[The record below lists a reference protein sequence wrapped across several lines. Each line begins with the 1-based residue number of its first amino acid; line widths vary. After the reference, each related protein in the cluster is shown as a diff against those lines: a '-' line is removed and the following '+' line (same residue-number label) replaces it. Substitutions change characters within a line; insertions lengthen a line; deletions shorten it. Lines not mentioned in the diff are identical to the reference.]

1 MVTNPQERPRISWV
15 LDQVQ
20 SLRGSD
26 GTDVDTNRVWCYH
39 WDFMP
44 VFQWTPD
51 FLDYALS
58 LPDKNHKPCKH
69 LLSLT
74 SVSSACLSYTR
85 KFVDE
90 SHIFTPKSQKLS
102 DDLGVKYELGM
113 FLIYATQTT
122 REGKNPVH
130 HSGTCYVSSNW
141 LFSDCNLASVSFYTF
156 LSLYILRNQKNI
168 YDGFNWVLQ
177 GWRQPKKD

>member
-20 SLRGSD
+20 NLRGSD

-85 KFVDE
+85 KFVGE
-90 SHIFTPKSQKLS
+90 SHIFTPKSVLSNEIIWWFWGKIWAGHVPDLCHANHTRGQKLCS
-102 DDLGVKYELGM
+102 PQWHLLRIIKLIDC
-113 FLIYATQTT
+113 FLI
-122 REGKNPVH
+122 VI
-130 HSGTCYVSSNW
+130 W
-141 LFSDCNLASVSFYTF
+141 LLCLFPHFLACTF
-156 LSLYILRNQKNI
+156 L
-168 YDGFNWVLQ
+168 GT
-177 GWRQPKKD
+177 KKIFMTVSI